1 MISCAF
7 IYLNFTGLVS
17 REYCAPLYPHALP
30 AYLSEDLLI
39 ISSGFPHHY
48 NRAFYNIR
56 TLKYRR
62 KKQCYKDKVI
72 LDSQPTQFHNDYI
85 IYYILDS
92 QPTQFHNETTRKT
105 LKNNFESYANVVVET
120 CVETR

>member
-62 KKQCYKDKVI
+62 KKQCYKDKV
-72 LDSQPTQFHNDYI
+72 L
-85 IYYILDS
+85 LDS